1 MLKTDICDFVGG
13 TNETTDPLTREPALM
28 TRRIA
33 LPARYPPTGTWPAL
47 MRADMA
53 AAYLDYRDTAELA
66 RAVGR
71 VEAPPP
77 IGYHGAGRARE
88 PVWSKATID
97 NFTARATAASSSRVD
112 QDLASLV

>member
-1 MLKTDICDFVGG
+1 
-13 TNETTDPLTREPALM
+13 M
-28 TRRIA
+28 TQRTA
-33 LPARYPPTGTWPAL
+33 LPARYPPTATWPAL
-47 MRADMA
+47 MRADMV

-71 VEAPPP
+71 GEAPPP

-97 NFTARATAASSSRVD
+97 KFTARATASSSARVD